1 MSQQLLIIL
10 GIGLLALG
18 TYGIRF
24 ARFHFGAKYS
34 FSEKYQV
41 LLSNG
46 ATVLLCAIAVTT
58 TFFEGQHFAGFARIF
73 GVGLAVFLVWKKVP
87 LLLVIC
93 LAAAGTALIRLLGI
107 E

>member
-24 ARFHFGAKYS
+24 AGFHLGAKFS

-46 ATVLLCAIAVTT
+46 ATVLLCAL
-58 TFFEGQHFAGFARIF
+58 Q
-73 GVGLAVFLVWKKVP
+73 
-87 LLLVIC
+87 
-93 LAAAGTALIRLLGI
+93 
-107 E
+107 

>member
-1 MSQQLLIIL
+1 MSQQLLIIV
-10 GIGLLALG
+10 GIALLALG
-18 TYGIRF
+18 TYSIRF
-24 ARFHFGAKYS
+24 AGFHLGAKFS

-73 GVGLAVFLVWKKVP
+73 GVSLALFLVWKKSP
-87 LLLVIC
+87 AFI
-93 LAAAGTALIRLLGI
+93 GDLLGSCGHGTGTFTWY
-107 E
+107 

>member
-1 MSQQLLIIL
+1 MNQQLLIIL

-18 TYGIRF
+18 TYSIRF
-24 ARFHFGAKYS
+24 AGFHLGAKFS

-73 GVGLAVFLVWKKVP
+73 GVTLALFLIWKKVP

-93 LAAAGTALIRLLGI
+93 LATVGTAVLRLLGI

>member
-10 GIGLLALG
+10 GIGVLALG

-24 ARFHFGAKYS
+24 AGFHLGAKFS

-58 TFFEGQHFAGFARIF
+58 TFFEGQDFAGFARIF
-73 GVGLAVFLVWKKVP
+73 GVALALFLVWKKVP

-93 LAAAGTALIRLLGI
+93 LAAAGTALIRLFGI